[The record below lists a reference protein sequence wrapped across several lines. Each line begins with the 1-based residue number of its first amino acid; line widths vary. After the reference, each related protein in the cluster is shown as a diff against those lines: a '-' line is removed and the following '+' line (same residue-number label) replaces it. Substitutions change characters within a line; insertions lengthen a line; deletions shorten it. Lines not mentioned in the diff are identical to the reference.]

1 MNFTPLILSSLETM
15 RLGEMAKKE
24 TVSRFK
30 ANAYKKAMDEIKR
43 HGAPIRSMDDVK
55 DIKGLGAK
63 IHDKIREIIDT
74 GALAAAERVK
84 ERTDVGGM
92 TELLAIHGIGP
103 AKARTLLE
111 SGITS
116 LATLRAAVA
125 KNPKLLTKAQT
136 LGMKYAED
144 AAKRIPRAELVEH
157 EKVLL
162 RGFGSAGG
170 LDGTIVGSYRR
181 GAATSGDIDVLIR
194 YRDGMTP
201 AAAETAFHDY
211 VSKLERS
218 GYIIDKLV
226 SGDKKWMGY
235 VRLGADG
242 MARRLDLLLT
252 PPEQFAYAL
261 LYFTGSDVFNVA
273 FRKHCLTLGYTLNEH
288 EMKPLP
294 TAGAGL
300 AAVPPMAREE
310 DIFAFVGLKY
320 VAPTERVNGRQIV
333 AK

>member
-1 MNFTPLILSSLETM
+1 MY
-15 RLGEMAKKE
+15 LGEMAKKDK
-24 TVSRFK
+24 TSKFK
-30 ANAYKKAMDEIKR
+30 AIVYKKAMTEIQR
-43 HGAPIRSMDDVK
+43 HGAPIRSMDDVN

-63 IHDKIREIIDT
+63 THDKIREILAT

-157 EKVLL
+157 EKILL
-162 RGFGSAGG
+162 RGFGGADG

-201 AAAETAFHDY
+201 EAAEKAFHDY
-211 VSKLERS
+211 VSALERS

-261 LYFTGSDVFNVA
+261 LYFTGSDLFNVA

-294 TAGAGL
+294 TAGAGI
-300 AAVPPMAREE
+300 AAVPAMAREE

-333 AK
+333 SK